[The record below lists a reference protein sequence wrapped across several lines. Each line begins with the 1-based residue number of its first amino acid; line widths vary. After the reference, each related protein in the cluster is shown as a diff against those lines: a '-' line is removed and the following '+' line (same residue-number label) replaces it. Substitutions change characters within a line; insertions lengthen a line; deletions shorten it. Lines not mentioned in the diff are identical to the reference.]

1 MNRHDLDAVSLVFG
15 LVFFVFVGWW
25 LLMRWV
31 AIEAPGAGWFA
42 AAALLVFGALGVI
55 ATLTSGRGRGAADK
69 PN

>member
-31 AIEAPGAGWFA
+31 AIEAPGFGWFA

-55 ATLTSGRGRGAADK
+55 ATLTSGRRRGAADK